1 MNAQG
6 EYDDASIFPLDFL
19 PQVLSGNMN
28 FVVRKAR
35 KSHPHLM
42 YSRWIILP
50 VIHDGQATVIA
61 VVNPIGLLVPEF
73 AKTRGISFI
82 LSLHPGSKESAPNMS
97 SVSRRIR
104 LFLNKLASE
113 DTSIA
118 SDVKF
123 DYKNLGYHKPE
134 GEVFIMHHITNI
146 IAFIYFTSFSCSAR
160 AAFQSRQRYHCSKA
174 NTFDDSHWQHEVHE
188 SRCT

>member
-1 MNAQG
+1 MNAQV
-6 EYDDASIFPLDFL
+6 EYDDVSIFPLDFL
-19 PQVLSGNMN
+19 PQLLSGDMN
-28 FVVRKAR
+28 FVVREAR
-35 KSHPHLM
+35 KSHPCLM

-50 VIHDGQATVIA
+50 VIHDGQATVFA

-82 LSLHPGSKESAPNMS
+82 LSLHPGSKESAPDMS

-113 DTSIA
+113 DTSII

-123 DYKNLGYHKPE
+123 DYKNLGYRT
-134 GEVFIMHHITNI
+134 TNPRVR
-146 IAFIYFTSFSCSAR
+146 CS
-160 AAFQSRQRYHCSKA
+160 
-174 NTFDDSHWQHEVHE
+174 
-188 SRCT
+188 